1 MSVRVA
7 NVLKEE
13 LDYEELQDLYW
24 TDSKVVLR
32 FISNESRRFHVY
44 VENRTQFIRDQT
56 SLDQW
61 RYVESEANPA
71 DEGSRGVKAKDIIR
85 KTQWIRGSEFLWQTE
100 DNWPRRGSYENEIQ
114 ESSPEV
120 REVTA
125 NTTVIQQYGSIL
137 SRFER
142 FSMAR
147 VIAPRRDHQ
156 GQVRSVTVQPATGSV
171 LNRPINK
178 LVPLIESPEDR
189 PGIIYESGT

>member
-1 MSVRVA
+1 M
-7 NVLKEE
+7 
-13 LDYEELQDLYW
+13 
-24 TDSKVVLR
+24 
-32 FISNESRRFHVY
+32 
-44 VENRTQFIRDQT
+44 
-56 SLDQW
+56 
-61 RYVESEANPA
+61 ESEANPA

-147 VIAPRRDHQ
+147 VIAARRDHQ

-178 LVPLIESPEDR
+178 LVPLIESPED
-189 PGIIYESGT
+189 